1 MVHSGR
7 RRKSRLT
14 KLGNSTSNYNSA
26 HNRAASRALRRR
38 QEIRRLHIGPE
49 QRRRDKLTASY
60 HRLKNAVPS
69 QGLCR
74 VSRPRP
80 TKMALLE
87 CATDCINSLEKSRQ
101 QLLAKILEVEEE
113 AARLRQAAN
122 EALSLS
128 VVGQNLTVAPT
139 PP

>member
-1 MVHSGR
+1 M
-7 RRKSRLT
+7 
-14 KLGNSTSNYNSA
+14 
-26 HNRAASRALRRR
+26 
-38 QEIRRLHIGPE
+38 RRLYIGPE

-80 TKMALLE
+80 SKMALLE
-87 CATDCINSLEKSRQ
+87 CATDRINSLEKNRQ
-101 QLLAKILEVEEE
+101 QLIAKILEVEAE
-113 AARLRQAAN
+113 AARLRQCVHSELLCVDLMTQRSRANN
-122 EALSLS
+122 EAINEAYEVFSLS

-139 PP
+139 LP